1 MKNKQIMTTTHLDS
15 LAVGELRTNVKGG
28 TCANVTHKS
37 GKPVVIVA
45 TVPLT
50 CPSGAGIYQ
59 GDGSET
65 RLNIDYSAL
74 EGIESMFRNIDEQLI
89 QAATAAKDSL

>member
-1 MKNKQIMTTTHLDS
+1 MTTTHLDN
-15 LAVGELRTNVKGG
+15 LAIGEIRTNVKGG
-28 TCANVTHKS
+28 KCANVSHKS
-37 GKPVVIVA
+37 EKPVVIVA

-50 CPSGAGIYQ
+50 CPFGVGVYQ

-65 RLNIDYSAL
+65 RLNINYRAF

-89 QAATAAKDSL
+89 